1 MVLRQVIRI
10 MGRWLKEHWDFP
22 GLWLS
27 VFIFL
32 VVFSAVYKGVNV
44 VAKKAGEAHAKVQA
58 R

>member
-1 MVLRQVIRI
+1 